1 MALQKLLI
9 KRLSEKASVPE
20 RATPGSA
27 GLDLRACIDAPIV
40 INPRDIVTI
49 PTGIAIALPDENLVA
64 LIFARSGL
72 SIKHGIALANSVG
85 VIDSDYRG
93 ELCVGLI
100 NNSNSPYTISPN
112 ERIAQLV
119 VMPVS
124 NLIPEICDELPETS
138 RGEGG
143 FGSTGRA

>member
-1 MALQKLLI
+1 MAAQKLLI
-9 KRLSEKASVPE
+9 KRLSEKAVVPE
-20 RATPGSA
+20 RATSGSA

-40 INPRDIVTI
+40 IKPREIVTV
-49 PTGIAIALPDENLVA
+49 PTGLAIALPDENLVA

-72 SIKHGIALANSVG
+72 SIRHGIALANSVG

-93 ELCVGLI
+93 ELSVGLI
-100 NNSNSPYTISPN
+100 NNSDTPYTVSPN

-119 VMPVS
+119 CMPVS
-124 NLIPEICDELPETS
+124 NLIPEIADELSETS

-143 FGSTGRA
+143 FGSTGSV